1 MKILLINPAPSG
13 TLKATGVLFPP
24 LGLLYVASY
33 AEKEGHQ
40 VVVRDLA
47 VRKNKEDIVFKEY
60 DVVGISTD
68 TTRHRQALQLAKRA
82 KVNGCT
88 VVMGGPHPGYVD
100 KEILS
105 TKRVDFIVRGEG
117 EITFSE
123 LAAALQKNDGKFHSI
138 QGISFFLNGQIGRTP
153 PRPFME
159 NLDSL
164 PLPARHLI
172 HMDDYR
178 RTKLGGR
185 DITPLITSRGC
196 PYQCVFCA
204 SSHFWGTK
212 GRVRSVGGILKEIQK
227 IYHL

>member
-24 LGLLYVASY
+24 LGLLYIAAY

-47 VRKNKEDIVFKEY
+47 VRKKKEDIVFKKY
-60 DVVGISTD
+60 DIVGISTD

-82 KVNGCT
+82 KASGCT

-117 EITFSE
+117 EMIFSE
-123 LAAALQKNDGKFHSI
+123 LVAALQKKDGKFHSI
-138 QGISFFLNGQIGRTP
+138 QGISFFQ
-153 PRPFME
+153 M
-159 NLDSL
+159 
-164 PLPARHLI
+164 AR
-172 HMDDYR
+172 
-178 RTKLGGR
+178 
-185 DITPLITSRGC
+185 
-196 PYQCVFCA
+196 
-204 SSHFWGTK
+204 
-212 GRVRSVGGILKEIQK
+212 
-227 IYHL
+227 